1 MSIEKIRIRRTPEEA
16 ESSIIQLF
24 ALLYSGTLDRIE
36 AKCGPEG
43 LKAAKKAFIDSMVK
57 ANKAVFEKNADKSI
71 ASYLRWLLSN
81 ITVGH
86 EYEIVEN
93 REDSVAFR
101 FTSCPWARYFRAI
114 GKEDIGFLF
123 CAADGPLASAFNK
136 KIKFRRTKTLMQG
149 HDHCNHHYYYEEK
162 EA

>member
-1 MSIEKIRIRRTPEEA
+1 MSVEKISIQRTPEQA
-16 ESSIIQLF
+16 ESSVIQLF
-24 ALLYSGTLDRIE
+24 ALLYSGTLDKIE
-36 AKCGPEG
+36 AKCGAEG

-57 ANKAVFEKNADKSI
+57 ANKAEFAGIADKSI

-93 REDSVAFR
+93 EENSVTFR

-123 CAADGPLASAFNK
+123 CAADGPLAAAFNR
-136 KIKFRRTKTLMQG
+136 KIKFRRTRTLMQG
-149 HDHCNHHYYYEEK
+149 HDHCNHHYYYDEK
-162 EA
+162 GS

>member
-1 MSIEKIRIRRTPEEA
+1 MSVEKISIHRTAKEA
-16 ESSIIQLF
+16 ENSVIQLF
-24 ALLYSGTLDRIE
+24 ALLYSGTLDKIE
-36 AKCGPEG
+36 AKCGPEC
-43 LKAAKKAFIDSMVK
+43 LRAAKKAFIDSMVK
-57 ANKAVFEKNADKSI
+57 ANKVEFAKIEDKSI
-71 ASYLRWLLSN
+71 ESYLRWLLSN

-93 REDSVAFR
+93 KENSVKFR
-101 FTSCPWARYFRAI
+101 FSSCPWAQYFRAL

-123 CAADGPLASAFNK
+123 CAADGPLATAFNR

-149 HDHCNHHYYYEEK
+149 DDHCNHHYYYDEK